1 MDAVDIISHINDII
15 NSNLSDKEKVTRIE
29 NEISEYYEELMED
42 KL

>member
-42 KL
+42 KQ